1 VSNSNKR
8 LLMVRD
14 TNGHQAKKKNVI
26 KMRWKIKKKIKNKK
40 NLSYYNIKK
49 NPLVTIALLL
59 QQG

>member
-1 VSNSNKR
+1 MWII
-8 LLMVRD
+8 MVRYK
-14 TNGHQAKKKNVI
+14 NVHQAKKKNVI